1 MKRALLLFWHGLGDA
16 ICLTPA
22 LRALHEQGYVCD
34 LITRP
39 RVKETHIFD
48 ACPYVGTVFT
58 LAEGPKHGSPSGEG
72 EKANRSRALF
82 INTWKDMTP
91 EYDKA
96 FKCQNTP
103 RYLRGGKIERN
114 FESCKLPINLDTTLE
129 VFITQEAE
137 DTARSYIDSN
147 FPNGF
152 IFKHTYPGHEV
163 HAWPEGDDWIKEN
176 LPDLPV
182 FDCGREATKEF
193 PSNRENAKWK
203 FWPDINVTFVMAREA
218 KHRVLCSSVFMHA
231 CDAMNLEID
240 VCHFG
245 GANYHGLPLDP
256 RKIKV
261 MHGFDHSGVRDVWPK
276 RQGLNA

>member
-1 MKRALLLFWHGLGDA
+1 MNKALLLFWHGLGDL
-16 ICLTPA
+16 ICCTPA
-22 LRALHEQGYVCD
+22 LRALYEQGYLCD
-34 LITRP
+34 IIALPITADSHLI
-39 RVKETHIFD
+39 D
-48 ACPYVGTVFT
+48 ACPYTGKIIPHK
-58 LAEGPKHGSPSGEG
+58 AGASPSVGG
-72 EKANRSRALF
+72 EKGRNARASF
-82 INTWKDMTP
+82 INVWNEMKSG
-91 EYDKA
+91 YDKA
-96 FKCQNTP
+96 FKFQQTP
-103 RYLRGGKIERN
+103 SYLRGGKIERN
-114 FESCKLPINLDTTLE
+114 FKSCELPINLDTTLE

-182 FDCGREATKEF
+182 FDCGREPTKLF
-193 PSNRENAKWK
+193 PRNRENAKYK

-231 CDAMNLEID
+231 CDAMNLEVD
-240 VCHFG
+240 VCHYG

-261 MHGFDHSGVRDVWPK
+261 MHGFDHSRARDVWPK
-276 RQGLNA
+276 KS